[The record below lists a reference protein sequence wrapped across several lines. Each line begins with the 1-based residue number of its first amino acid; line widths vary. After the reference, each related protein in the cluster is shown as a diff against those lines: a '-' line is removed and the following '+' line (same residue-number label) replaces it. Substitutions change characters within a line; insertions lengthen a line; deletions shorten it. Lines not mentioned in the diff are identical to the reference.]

1 MVHHYSLLIYTSNI
15 NLGPISSLIGSVCH
29 VEYVTFESNSAIV
42 KWAWSFDLGRLVV
55 ARVSLC
61 VFLRRV
67 RVRVRE

>member
-1 MVHHYSLLIYTSNI
+1 M
-15 NLGPISSLIGSVCH
+15 CH

-42 KWAWSFDLGRLVV
+42 KWAWSFDLVRLVV
-55 ARVSLC
+55 ARVSLCVCVC